1 VPTIKQSR
9 FPELRLPRLERDDI
23 ARALSE
29 VKLPEVRIPD
39 VDPSKIELPRIDL
52 SDIEMPKV
60 DVRRAIDDAAVRVGL
75 RSRSSRLPWP
85 VIGGLAIVLGLVAF
99 VVSRPTVR
107 LQLQQ
112 ATRNARQRIDEM
124 RQEREIVSVDP
135 TDVASPVASSA
146 WTDDDI
152 TAEVEVVPDGPTGA
166 DPFQTTNGI
175 PAFEESETSTPV

>member
-1 VPTIKQSR
+1 MPTIKQSR
-9 FPELRLPRLERDDI
+9 FPELRLPRLERDEI
-23 ARALSE
+23 VRALSE
-29 VKLPEVRIPD
+29 VKLPEVRVPD
-39 VDPSKIELPRIDL
+39 VDPSKIERPRIDL

-75 RSRSSRLPWP
+75 RQRRRSPWP
-85 VIGGLAIVLGLVAF
+85 MIGGLTIVLGLVAF
-99 VVSRPTVR
+99 VVTRPMVR

-112 ATRNARQRIDEM
+112 AARTARQRIETM
-124 RQEREIVSVDP
+124 RQERDVVTVDP
-135 TDVASPVASSA
+135 TDVATPVASSA
-146 WTDDDI
+146 WTDDDV

>member
-1 VPTIKQSR
+1 MPTIKQSR
-9 FPELRLPRLERDDI
+9 LPELRLPRLERDEI
-23 ARALSE
+23 VRALSE
-29 VKLPEVRIPD
+29 VKLPDVRVPD
-39 VDPSKIELPRIDL
+39 VDTSKIERPRIDL

-75 RSRSSRLPWP
+75 RQRRRSPWP
-85 VIGGLAIVLGLVAF
+85 MIGGLTIVLGLIAF

-112 ATRNARQRIDEM
+112 AARSARQRMETM
-124 RQEREIVSVDP
+124 RQERDAVTVDP

-146 WTDDDI
+146 WTDDDV
-152 TAEVEVVPDGPTGA
+152 TAQVDIVPDGPAAA
-166 DPFQTTNGI
+166 DPYQTTNGI